1 MSRRHGKVL
10 EEGASGF
17 LEKKLA
23 ISASCGAASDNTD
36 VGWSHF
42 SKICSNKSSSDA
54 ISFGSKE
61 WSSVY
66 LASTPQQAAELGI
79 KFPGVDE
86 VSTELFLIN
95 IGQRQSLAA
104 GSLFYGIKWLLFGL
118 CLLLKNI

>member
-1 MSRRHGKVL
+1 M

-23 ISASCGAASDNTD
+23 INASCGAASDNSD

-42 SKICSNKSSSDA
+42 NKICSNKSSLDA

-86 VSTELFLIN
+86 VSSEFVLIN
-95 IGQRQSLAA
+95 IWKHQSLAA
-104 GSLFYGIKWLLFGL
+104 SSLFLALNDCFLICALFF
-118 CLLLKNI
+118 KNI